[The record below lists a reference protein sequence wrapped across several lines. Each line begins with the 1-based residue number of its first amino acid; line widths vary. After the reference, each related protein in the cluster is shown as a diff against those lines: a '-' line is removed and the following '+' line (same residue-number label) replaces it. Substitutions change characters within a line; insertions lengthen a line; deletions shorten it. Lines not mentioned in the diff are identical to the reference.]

1 MFLLS
6 MWYTGSPAS
15 IL

>member
-6 MWYTGSPAS
+6 MWYIESPAP